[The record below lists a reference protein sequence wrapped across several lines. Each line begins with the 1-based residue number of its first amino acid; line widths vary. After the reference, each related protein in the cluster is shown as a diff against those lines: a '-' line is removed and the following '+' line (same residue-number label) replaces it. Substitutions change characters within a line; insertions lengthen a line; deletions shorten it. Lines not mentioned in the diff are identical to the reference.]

1 MKNNNNSENPDHRY
15 VISYLTIRKAVGIL
29 GMALPFVLLLGFLI
43 IKKGCPFPPSIS
55 HFYYTNMGNYFVGTL
70 CAVSLFLF
78 SYNGYDKADMITSKL
93 AGFFALVVALS
104 PTDFNAFSSLDCSRI
119 NPHDNTITNS
129 LHYISAT
136 LLFSSFAFF
145 SLVLFTQ
152 TDEKKTMTKQKKTR
166 NGIYKTCGWIIVFC
180 ILSMAALA
188 FIPFLAEKFSNDKT
202 TYIFETIAL
211 LAFGFS
217 WLIKGETFFADK

>member
-1 MKNNNNSENPDHRY
+1 MEPYNTPSNPDQGL
-15 VISYLTIRKAVGIL
+15 VISYLTLRKAVGVL
-29 GMALPFVLLLGFLI
+29 GMALPFVLMVGFFIL
-43 IKKGCPFPPSIS
+43 KKDCPFPPSIS

-78 SYNGYDKADMITSKL
+78 SYNGYDKGDMITSKL
-93 AGFFALVVALS
+93 AGFFALVVAMS
-104 PTDFNAFSSLDCSRI
+104 PTDFNSFSALGCSRI

-145 SLVLFTQ
+145 SLVLFTKSDKGENVTQ
-152 TDEKKTMTKQKKTR
+152 QKKTR
-166 NGIYKTCGWIIVFC
+166 NGVYKTCGWIIIFC
-180 ILSMAALA
+180 IVSMAAIS
-188 FIPFLAEKFSNDKT
+188 FIPFLTEKLGNDKT

-217 WLIKGETFFADK
+217 WLIKGETFFKDK

>member
-1 MKNNNNSENPDHRY
+1 MEPNNNPQNPDQGY
-15 VISYLTIRKAVGIL
+15 VISYLTLRKAVGIL
-29 GMALPFVLLLGFLI
+29 GMALPFVLMIGFFI

-55 HFYYTNMGNYFVGTL
+55 HFYYTSMGNYFVGTL

-78 SYNGYDKADMITSKL
+78 SYNGYDKADMITAKL
-93 AGFFALVVALS
+93 AGFFALVVAMS
-104 PTDFNAFSSLDCSRI
+104 PTDFNSFSALDCSRI
-119 NPHDNTITNS
+119 NPHDNPITND

-145 SLVLFTQ
+145 SLILFTK
-152 TDEKKTMTKQKKTR
+152 TDQEKNITKQKKTR
-166 NGIYKTCGWIIVFC
+166 NGIYKTCGWIIIFC
-180 ILSMAALA
+180 IVAMAALA
-188 FIPFLAEKFSNDKT
+188 FIPFLAEKFKNDKT
-202 TYIFETIAL
+202 TYIFETVAL